1 LISIEWWL
9 ALAVIATL
17 MSVAAPLKIW
27 NNTRI
32 EMNLSGTSSCC

>member
-1 LISIEWWL
+1 
-9 ALAVIATL
+9 

-32 EMNLSGTSSCC
+32 EMNLERHQQ